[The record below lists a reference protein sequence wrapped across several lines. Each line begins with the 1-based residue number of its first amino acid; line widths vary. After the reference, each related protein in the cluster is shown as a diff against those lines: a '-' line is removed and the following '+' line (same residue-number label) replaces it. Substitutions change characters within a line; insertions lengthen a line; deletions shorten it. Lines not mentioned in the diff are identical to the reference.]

1 MVEKHRERIR
11 ENNDLYS
18 GDRHSTCY
26 NRIKSN
32 YESEIPLEDLINEG
46 AINAR
51 VVFER
56 EHSPYSEDN
65 EGPNNSYS
73 NKEPVERDGSYR
85 DPSEV
90 LDIKDVYLVVGFP
103 DDDRFEIYANKESLT
118 ELKRKR
124 PY

>member
-18 GDRHSTCY
+18 GDRHSTCQ
-26 NRIKSN
+26 NRRTLI
-32 YESEIPLEDLINEG
+32 YDESPLHELINEG
-46 AINAR
+46 SIDASTAYAN
-51 VVFER
+51 